1 MPVIDPSTKS
11 MVPKAKAGK
20 ARTATPAEQR
30 LKRAQRASILLKHL
44 SDPTRLQIILM
55 LSQSERHVGSLCDQ
69 LSQSQPAVS
78 HHLALLRH
86 GGVIV
91 PRRDGKNNYYT
102 LTDLGEELSAVVKA
116 LM

>member
-1 MPVIDPSTKS
+1 MAILDSGTK
-11 MVPKAKAGK
+11 MIVPKAKAGK
-20 ARTATPAEQR
+20 AKTASQAEQR
-30 LKRAQRASILLKHL
+30 QKQAQQASNLLKHL
-44 SDPTRLQIILM
+44 SDPTRLQVILM
-55 LSQSERHVGSLCDQ
+55 LSEGERHVGSLCSE
-69 LSQSQPAVS
+69 LNQSQPAVS

-102 LTDLGEELSAVVKA
+102 LTDTGVELAMVVKE